1 MFTGIVEEVGTVA
14 EAAKN
19 RLRITG
25 GLVMESLAVSDSIAL
40 NGVCLTVVERT
51 GDVFTVDV
59 VEETLSRTNLGALQ
73 AGDIVNLERALT
85 PSSRMGGHIVQGHV
99 DGTGVVDRMSGSPQE
114 RMLWVTLRPE
124 LMRYVV
130 EKGFI
135 ALDGISLTVAETG
148 ATEFSVA
155 VIPYTAEHTSLKAR
169 AQGDRVN
176 IEIDILAKYVERLT
190 SFEVRG

>member
-155 VIPYTAEHTSLKAR
+155 VIPYTAEHTALKAR
-169 AQGDRVN
+169 AHGDRVN

-190 SFEVRG
+190 SFEARG

>member
-19 RLRITG
+19 RLRIAG
-25 GLVMESLAVSDSIAL
+25 GLVMESLAVSDSIAV

-51 GDVFTVDV
+51 GGVFTVDV

-114 RMLWVTLRPE
+114 RTLWVTLRLE

-155 VIPYTAEHTSLKAR
+155 VIPYTVEHTSLKAR
-169 AQGDRVN
+169 AHGDRVN

-190 SFEVRG
+190 SFEARG

>member
-99 DGTGVVDRMSGSPQE
+99 DGTGVVDRMSGSPEE
-114 RMLWVTLRPE
+114 RVLWVTLRPE

-155 VIPYTAEHTSLKAR
+155 VIPYTSEHTSLKAR
-169 AQGDRVN
+169 AHGDRVN

-190 SFEVRG
+190 SFEARG

>member
-19 RLRITG
+19 RLCITG

-99 DGTGVVDRMSGSPQE
+99 DGTGVVDRMNGSPEE

-148 ATEFSVA
+148 AAEFSVA
-155 VIPYTAEHTSLKAR
+155 VIPYTAEHTALKAR

-190 SFEVRG
+190 SFEARG

>member
-99 DGTGVVDRMSGSPQE
+99 DGTGVVDRMSGSPEE

-148 ATEFSVA
+148 AAEFSVA
-155 VIPYTAEHTSLKAR
+155 VVPYTAEHTSLKAR
-169 AQGDRVN
+169 AHGDRVN

-190 SFEVRG
+190 SFEARG

>member
-59 VEETLSRTNLGALQ
+59 VEETLSRTNLGALK

-99 DGTGVVDRMSGSPQE
+99 DGTGVVDRMSGTPQE

-135 ALDGISLTVAETG
+135 ALDGISLTVAKTG
-148 ATEFSVA
+148 TAEFSVA

-190 SFEVRG
+190 SFEARG

>member
-155 VIPYTAEHTSLKAR
+155 VIPYTAEHTSLKAK

-190 SFEVRG
+190 SFEARG

>member
-155 VIPYTAEHTSLKAR
+155 VIPYTAEHTALKAR

>member
-19 RLRITG
+19 RLCIAG

-114 RMLWVTLRPE
+114 RMLWVTLRPK

-155 VIPYTAEHTSLKAR
+155 VIPYTAEHTALKAR